1 MHLKS
6 IKLLHFKNYEE
17 MSFDFSPQ
25 INCLVGK
32 NGVGKTNLLDAIHY
46 LCLTRSAFNTI
57 EQQNILHGEDFFMIQ
72 GMMEK
77 REKTADVMCS
87 YQQEKKKKSFK
98 VNKADYE
105 RFSEH
110 IGVYPI
116 VLVAPTD
123 IDLVREGSEIRR
135 KFIDSVISQ
144 TDKAY
149 LNLLLQYSRHL
160 KQRNALLKQFGER
173 NYFDA
178 DLLSPYDD
186 AIIDLSQKIG
196 KVRDTVIQQLIPIFQ
211 KYYTL
216 LTNGQESVALTY
228 KTKVLNEDFPSFFR
242 EFQGKELILQRTM
255 QGIHKDD
262 YAYTIEGYP
271 LKKFGS
277 QGQQKSFIV
286 ALKLA
291 QFEFMQLQVNTR
303 PILLLDDIF
312 DKLDDNRIHKL
323 LDLLS
328 QQQFGQVFITDARP
342 ERSKK
347 LLENLPIE
355 VQIHQIEKKLK
366 I

>member
-6 IKLLHFKNYEE
+6 LKLFNFKNYEE
-17 MSFDFSPQ
+17 FSIEFSPQ

-57 EQQNILHGEDFFMIQ
+57 EQQNILHGANFFMIQ
-72 GMMEK
+72 GKMEK
-77 REKTADVMCS
+77 YQKEAAVVCS
-87 YQQEKKKKSFK
+87 YQQGAKKVFK
-98 VNKADYE
+98 VNQTDYE

-123 IDLVREGSEIRR
+123 IDLVREGSEVRR

-144 TDKAY
+144 TDKHY
-149 LNLLLQYSRHL
+149 LGSLLKYSKQL

-173 NYFDA
+173 HYFDA
-178 DLLSPYDD
+178 DLLQPYNA
-186 AIIDLSQKIG
+186 AIIQLSQRIA
-196 KVRDTVIQQLIPIFQ
+196 KVRNTTIEALSPIFQ
-211 KYYTL
+211 KYYRL
-216 LTNGQESVALTY
+216 LTNGQEEVALDY
-228 KTKVLNEDFPSFFR
+228 KTKALNEDFAIFFKG
-242 EFQGKELILQRTM
+242 FQEKELILQRTM
-255 QGIHKDD
+255 QGVHKDD
-262 YAYTIEGYP
+262 YAFTIEGYP

-291 QFEFMQLQVNTR
+291 QFEYMQSQSEIA

-312 DKLDDNRIHKL
+312 DKLDDARIAKL
-323 LDLLS
+323 LTLLS

-342 ERSKK
+342 ERSST
-347 LLENLPIE
+347 LLAQLPIE
-355 VQIHQIEKKLK
+355 VQIHHIEKKLAE
-366 I
+366 